1 MSEFSEGQP
10 IDSGDAL
17 EQLLSRA
24 AVRPMPDSHEVAA
37 ARDAIHSEWRKLIAG
52 RRSRRH
58 IMRFAI
64 AASVLITAISVF
76 GLLRTP
82 GGDIVQVAAIQKSF
96 GTIYLLSEQSELQQA
111 SGLATVHTG
120 QTIVTG
126 EDAGIALAWINGGSV
141 RLNENTKVEF
151 QDDSSI
157 VLHSGQVYFDSQPA
171 ELIAGTTAS
180 DVNTFTVITD
190 RGSVT
195 HTGTQFMAHVVADA
209 LIVSVREGR
218 VSVDGSFYD
227 GTASRGEQIVFRGSR
242 RPTVLNINE
251 YGGAWGWI
259 GQTSPPVDVNGKSVH
274 VLLEWVCR
282 ELGFELEF
290 VGDTVEQAVRNE
302 LLIGRVD
309 AEPEAALRMRMATT
323 AFTWR
328 VEDGVIYVSDSE

>member
-1 MSEFSEGQP
+1 MSEFSEGP
-10 IDSGDAL
+10 PVDSGDAL
-17 EQLLSRA
+17 EQLLSHA
-24 AVRPMPDSHEVAA
+24 TVRPTPDSHDVAA
-37 ARDAIHSEWRKLIAG
+37 ARDAIHSEWRNVISG

-58 IMRFAI
+58 VMRFAI

-82 GGDIVQVAAIQKSF
+82 GVDIVQVAAIQKSF
-96 GTIYLLSEQSELQQA
+96 GTIYLLSEQSELLQA
-111 SGLATVHTG
+111 PRLETVHVG

-126 EDAGIALAWINGGSV
+126 EDAGIAFAWINGGSV

-151 QDDSSI
+151 QDEKSI
-157 VLHSGQVYFDSQPA
+157 ILHSGQIYFDSRPA
-171 ELIAGTTAS
+171 ELIAGATAS
-180 DVNTFTVITD
+180 AANAFIVITNQ
-190 RGSVT
+190 GSVT
-195 HTGTQFMAHVVADA
+195 HSGTQFMADVGADA
-209 LIVSVREGR
+209 LVVSVREGR

-227 GTASRGEQIVFRGSR
+227 GVASRGEQIVFRGSR
-242 RPTVLNINE
+242 RPTILNIND
-251 YGGAWGWI
+251 YGGAWDWI

-290 VGDTVEQAVRNE
+290 VGDTVELAVRNE

-328 VEDGVIYVSDSE
+328 LENGVIYVSDSE